1 MNHPGPAVLK
11 SIFVKDFAI
20 IDRAEVPLGSGMTVL
35 TGETGAGKS
44 LLVDAL
50 LLLTGGRSDA
60 GVVRHGAE
68 RAELHAEFELP
79 VGSPARQWLVDQ
91 ELDDDEALRLR
102 RIVRADG
109 NSRAYIN
116 DRPCSLTQLR
126 ELCALLVEI
135 YGQHEHQAL
144 LQRVQQLRLLD
155 RFGKHEELLSRVA
168 SACRQQQSIERA
180 LSELDGAGSGDPDR
194 VEFLKFQLKELKRDA
209 LSAEALQK
217 LVDDH
222 KRASNASQ
230 LLEGSAKLGE
240 LIDGDDS
247 QSLRSLLADARGELE
262 KLGMLDDSLNPV
274 LELLDAADIQFS
286 EAADILSRYRDRLD
300 LDPQQFQKLDQ
311 QLARIHEL
319 ARKHRIAPKDLS
331 DKAAAVEQELLRIEG
346 ASGERERLLAS
357 LVVAQ
362 KEYQSAAQ
370 ALATARTGSA
380 RKLDS
385 AVTRILN
392 ELAIAGR
399 FVAAITPR
407 AETTPSPSGL
417 DEVEFLVSPNPG
429 QPERPLRKVASG
441 GELAR
446 IALAIEVATLGS
458 DEVPVMVFDEVDSGI
473 GGATAEV
480 VGRKLRELGGARQV
494 LTVTHL
500 PQVAALGHAHLRVAK
515 SSVDGQTRTQIE
527 VLSSAARIDEV
538 ARMLG
543 GIEQTAENRA
553 AAKAMLD
560 SASKR

>member
-1 MNHPGPAVLK
+1 MLK

-20 IDRAEVPLGSGMTVL
+20 IDRAEVPLGAGMTVL

-79 VGSPARQWLVDQ
+79 AGSPARQWLVEQ

-116 DRPCSLTQLR
+116 DRPCSLTQMR
-126 ELCALLVEI
+126 ELCTLLVEI
-135 YGQHEHQAL
+135 HGQHEHQAL

-155 RFGKHEELLSRVA
+155 RFGKHEELLARVLG
-168 SACRQQQSIERA
+168 ACRQQQSIERA
-180 LSELDGAGSGDPDR
+180 LAELDGAGSGDPDR

-209 LSAEALQK
+209 LSADALQK
-217 LVDDH
+217 LVEDH

-262 KLGMLDDSLNPV
+262 KLGTLDDSLNPV

-286 EAADILSRYRDRLD
+286 EAADTLSRYRDRLD

-319 ARKHRIAPKDLS
+319 ARKHRIAPKDLA
-331 DKAAAVEQELLRIEG
+331 DKAEAVEQELLRIEG
-346 ASGERERLLAS
+346 ASGERERLLSTLA
-357 LVVAQ
+357 VAQ
-362 KEYQSAAQ
+362 KEYQAAAQ
-370 ALATARTGSA
+370 ALAAARAGSA

-399 FVAAITPR
+399 FVAALTPR
-407 AETTPSPSGL
+407 ADLTPNPSGI

-500 PQVAALGHAHLRVAK
+500 PQVAALGHGHLRVAK

-527 VLSSAARIDEV
+527 VLTAAARVDEV

-553 AAKAMLD
+553 AAKAMLE
-560 SASKR
+560 SAAKR